1 MTDPLAL
8 SVLGAAALTE
18 GIKFLYGQATELL
31 RRRRERRD
39 EAAEAGAVEV
49 EPAEVPELEGELRLP
64 LRADGAVLDR
74 VEPDLRELRRK
85 LQDYADG
92 VEPIAS
98 DDRDL
103 LESADAVRGLL
114 EAVYGQR
121 ITFRGERRASS
132 GPVVEG
138 EIDVDVVAG
147 YAAAVRARAI
157 TGGATVRASVRA
169 NEVAEGAEVVGVDVD
184 RIGG

>member
-39 EAAEAGAVEV
+39 EAAALEV
-49 EPAEVPELEGELRLP
+49 EPAEVPELDGELRLP
-64 LRADGAVLDR
+64 LRADGAVLER
-74 VEPDLRELRRK
+74 VEPDLKELRRK

-92 VEPIAS
+92 VEEVAS
-98 DDRDL
+98 DDRGL
-103 LESADAVRGLL
+103 LESADAVRRLL

-121 ITFRGERRASS
+121 ITFRGEQRAAS

-138 EIDVDVVAG
+138 GIDVDVVAG
-147 YAAAVRARAI
+147 YVAAVRARAV

-169 NEVAEGAEVVGVDVD
+169 NEVAEGAEVIGVDVD

>member
-31 RRRRERRD
+31 RRRRARRD
-39 EAAEAGAVEV
+39 EASALEV
-49 EPAEVPELEGELRLP
+49 EPAEVPELDGELRLP
-64 LRADGAVLDR
+64 LRADGAVLER
-74 VEPDLRELRRK
+74 VEPDLKELRRK

-92 VEPIAS
+92 VEEVAS

-103 LESADAVRGLL
+103 LESADAVRRLL

-121 ITFRGERRASS
+121 ITFRGEPRAAS

-157 TGGATVRASVRA
+157 EGGATVRASVRV
-169 NEVAEGAEVVGVDVD
+169 NEVGEGAEVIGVDVD